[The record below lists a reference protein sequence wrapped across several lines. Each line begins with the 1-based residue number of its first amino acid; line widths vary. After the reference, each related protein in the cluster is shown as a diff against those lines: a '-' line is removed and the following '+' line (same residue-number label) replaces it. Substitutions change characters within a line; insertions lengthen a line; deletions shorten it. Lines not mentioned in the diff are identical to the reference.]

1 MSRRARGVLG
11 AAVTLLLLWWV
22 LRDVSPGSVWTELRG
37 ANPWWLIAAVV
48 LATFS
53 FVLRAIRWRVLLEP
67 GHTGSSFEARFGATC
82 AGFAAN
88 NIFPAR
94 LGEIIRAYVLAR
106 VAALPFGA
114 SVGSLVVER
123 VLDGLVL
130 ASFLVGAIL
139 SPAFPLGDTAAAAWV
154 HRTAMAGSVVFALG
168 FFVLWLVAR
177 WPSVTLRFWEATA
190 GRLVPDSLSDRA
202 TGLVTTLVHGLGALS
217 RVRVLVRAVGWSVV
231 VWVCLGVSIWA
242 GLLAFEIT
250 TPGFIGSMFLQA
262 VIGFSVAL
270 PSTPGFFGVFE
281 AGARIG
287 LQPWGIGDAAIVS
300 FATSYHILTFIP
312 VTVLGLLYVR
322 RFGLRWS
329 DVRQHSDAAAPVET
343 AAVAEES
350 ATTEGAAG

>member
-11 AAVTLLLLWWV
+11 AAITLLLLWWV
-22 LRDVSPGSVWTELRG
+22 LRDVSPASVWAELRD
-37 ANPWWLIAAVV
+37 ANPWWLLAAVV

-53 FVLRAIRWRVLLEP
+53 FVLRALRWRVLLEP
-67 GHTGSSFEARFGATC
+67 GHEGSSFDARFGATC

-94 LGEIIRAYVLAR
+94 LGEIVRAYVLAR
-106 VAALPFGA
+106 VADLPFGA

-130 ASFLVGAIL
+130 ACFLVGAIL
-139 SPAFPLGDTAAAAWV
+139 SPAFPLGDTEAAAWV
-154 HRTAMAGSVVFALG
+154 HRTAMVGSVVFAFG

-177 WPSVTLRFWEATA
+177 RPAGALRLWEVTG

-202 TGLVTTLVHGLGALS
+202 TGLVATLVHGLGSLA
-217 RVRVLVRAVGWSVV
+217 RFNVLVRAIAWSLA
-231 VWVCLGVSIWA
+231 VWVCLGVSIWV
-242 GLLAFEIT
+242 GLLAFGIT
-250 TPGFIGSMFLQA
+250 APGFIGSMFLQA

-287 LQPWGIGDAAIVS
+287 LQPWGIDDAAIVS

-322 RFGLRWS
+322 RIGLRWS
-329 DVRQHSDAAAPVET
+329 EVRRRSDAAEPSDGVAKVGKASADD
-343 AAVAEES
+343 AAR
-350 ATTEGAAG
+350 